1 MSVATPAPPTGRRPG
16 GLAARTAR
24 TVARRLLLGVLVVW
38 GAATAGFA
46 ALQLL
51 PGDPV
56 RIILGPNTEVAPEV
70 VAQLRHTYGLD
81 RSLPEQYLSFVGGL
95 LRGDLGTS
103 YQLRQPVA
111 DVLSAEL
118 GQTLLLAATALA
130 GAFLLAVLVAT
141 LTAGRR
147 GPGRALASAVE
158 LVLIS
163 TPVFW
168 LGVLL
173 LTAFSFTWQ
182 LFPVA
187 GNGGVDALVLPALA
201 LALPLGALLTQVL
214 RSGLEEA
221 LEQPFTVTA
230 RTRGLSESRVR
241 WSHALR
247 HGLLPTVTMAGWL
260 LGGLLGGA
268 VVTESVFSRQ
278 GLGRITLQAVNS
290 KDMPVVVG
298 VLVLSAIVF
307 VLVNLAVDLLC
318 TVIDPRLRS
327 R

>member
-1 MSVATPAPPTGRRPG
+1 MR
-16 GLAARTAR
+16 RTAR

-38 GAATAGFA
+38 GAATTGFV
-46 ALQLL
+46 ALHLL

-56 RIILGPNTEVAPEV
+56 RLILGTETEVAPEV
-70 VAQLRHTYGLD
+70 TAQLKHAYGLD
-81 RSLPEQYLSFVGGL
+81 RTTAEQYLSFLGGL

-103 YQLRQPVA
+103 YQLRRPVTE
-111 DVLSAEL
+111 VLSAEL

-130 GAFLLAVLVAT
+130 TAFALAVLVAT

-147 GPGRALASAVE
+147 GAGRALASAVE

-187 GNGGVDALVLPALA
+187 GNDSASSLVLPTLA

-214 RSGLEEA
+214 RDGLEEA
-221 LEQPFTVTA
+221 LEQPFAVTA
-230 RTRGLSESRVR
+230 RTRGLSGTRVR

-298 VLVLSAIVF
+298 VLVLSATVF

-318 TVIDPRLRS
+318 TVIDPRLRT
-327 R
+327 